1 MTSSSQS
8 LNDDILYELDKLSK
22 GTVKRRLTNELVELQ
37 KQGAYINVEYCSN
50 NLINTSINTPIN
62 TSINSEI
69 QKSYVTVT
77 VVLKEN
83 NMVYQYDILAD
94 YPFKPPTRA
103 KINYCD
109 YRSNYL
115 QIQSQKTIK
124 ELKKF
129 IQFECLCCSSLLCY
143 ANWTP
148 SIRIITLIQEAEKIR
163 KYRRI
168 IINRLL
174 AKKIIDRH
182 LISDINLYQWLF

>member
-8 LNDDILYELDKLSK
+8 LNDDILFELDKLNR

-50 NLINTSINTPIN
+50 NCSNNLVNN
-62 TSINSEI
+62 SINSEI
-69 QKSYVTVT
+69 QKSYITVT

-83 NMVYQYDILAD
+83 NIVYQFDILTD

-103 KINYCD
+103 KINYYD

-124 ELKKF
+124 ELKEF
-129 IQFECLCCSSLLCY
+129 IPFECLCCSILLCH

-148 SIRIITLIQEAEKIR
+148 CIRIITLIQEAEKIR

-174 AKKIIDRH
+174 AKKIIEKY